1 MFPFFFD
8 SKNNYSKRCY
18 SCLGEQEKNRFKL
31 IIVQRSTAN
40 KNVEFIL
47 RVSKNNLKKHLD
59 EVLKIYNQ

>member
-1 MFPFFFD
+1 
-8 SKNNYSKRCY
+8 
-18 SCLGEQEKNRFKL
+18 LGEQEKNRFKL